1 MLPLYLVISA
11 EQQVRIYK
19 TMVFRPHFC
28 MFACEATPLTTESA
42 KQGVIQEVCRLKH
55 VNNGHK
61 LAADIFVNE
70 GVRNLPID

>member
-1 MLPLYLVISA
+1 
-11 EQQVRIYK
+11 
-19 TMVFRPHFC
+19 